1 MTAKIRSLV
10 SKKKKRYKEDG
21 FNLDLTYIYDNI
33 IAMGFPADKLEGV
46 YRNPIDEVVRFLD
59 SKHYNHY
66 RIYNLCSERHYDSSK
81 FHNRVAEYPF
91 DDHCPPSVELLRAFC
106 EDVDNWLAQD
116 KRNVAAIHCKAGK
129 GRTGVMICAYMLHK
143 GLVADS
149 TSALNYYGEKRT
161 HDNRGVTIPSQIRY
175 VDYYQELVKFNL
187 NYRPIGIILCSIHLE
202 PTPPNFINT
211 HFVIYHLDQHNR
223 CTKINGPVEV
233 ETSPSTLSNSSITTN
248 TIGCMPNNNMI
259 VDDKPN
265 ANSTTTTTTT
275 APATTT
281 TSFQP
286 SDLDVQ
292 QQLLQQQQPIE
303 YYFEDPLYLN
313 GDIRIEFYQ
322 QKSKIIKKEKL
333 FSFWFNTFFAVGLQN
348 SNQRR
353 YGVDGTSNDLNLVFY
368 KQHLDK
374 AYKDTTHK
382 IFGEDFKVILKFKRA
397 PPPSVL

>member
-66 RIYNLCSERHYDSSK
+66 RIYNLCSERHYDSNK

-91 DDHCPPSVELLRAFC
+91 DDHCPPSLELLRAFC
-106 EDVDNWLAQD
+106 EDVDDWLAQD

-129 GRTGVMICAYMLHK
+129 GRTGVMVCAYMLHK

-161 HDNRGVTIPSQIRY
+161 HDNKGVTIPSQKRY
-175 VDYYQELVKFNL
+175 VDYYQELVRINL

-233 ETSPSTLSNSSITTN
+233 DTPPSTASNSSITTN
-248 TIGCMPNNNMI
+248 TSGCTINNM
-259 VDDKPN
+259 VDDMK
-265 ANSTTTTTTT
+265 NSNT
-275 APATTT
+275 
-281 TSFQP
+281 FQP
-286 SDLDVQ
+286 SDDDS
-292 QQLLQQQQPIE
+292 QQQPLE
-303 YYFEDPLYLN
+303 YYFEDPLYMS
-313 GDIRIEFYQ
+313 GDIKIEFYQ

-333 FSFWFNTFFAVGLQN
+333 FSFWFNTFFAVGCQN
-348 SNQRR
+348 DNQRR
-353 YGVDGTSNDLNLVFY
+353 YGMDIASKNLNLVFS
-368 KQHLDK
+368 KEHLDK

-382 IFGEDFKVILKFKRA
+382 LFGEDFKVILKFKRA